1 MSTTVERPYLGL
13 PARLSQVWLNR
24 WTLLFILIFVQLLST
39 ATFLKSDIQN
49 AQRDAL
55 AACSALEQS
64 ASVVASL
71 PHFMAQGLN
80 AMTEKGIEG
89 GVSALA
95 KTYAHLNP

>member
-1 MSTTVERPYLGL
+1 MSTTLERPYLAL

-24 WTLLFILIFVQLLST
+24 WTLLFMLIFVQLLST
-39 ATFLKSDIQN
+39 ASFLQSDIQN
-49 AQRDAL
+49 AKRDAL

-80 AMTEKGIEG
+80 TMTDKGVEAS
-89 GVSALA
+89 VSALA
-95 KTYAHLNP
+95 KTYTN

>member
-1 MSTTVERPYLGL
+1 MSTTLERPYLGL
-13 PARLSQVWLNR
+13 PARLSQVWVNR
-24 WTLLFILIFVQLLST
+24 WTLLFAISFVQLLST
-39 ATFLKSDIQN
+39 AAFLQNDIQH

-80 AMTEKGIEG
+80 AMTEKGVEAS
-89 GVSALA
+89 VSALA
-95 KTYAHLNP
+95 KT